1 MADKLGSAKFV
12 ALMELVKRAANADE
26 NLLLVDLSIS
36 SEAGEQFRM
45 LSPAQKVK
53 TIEQLASNAPK
64 VQAVMLD
71 ACGLGTLHVEA
82 VAKVLRQNRQLQFFS
97 VENNALNEA
106 DLLQLADSV
115 QGHPSLVEL
124 RLAEQ
129 RSPLSTAVAYRL
141 AEAMEATPS
150 LLKLRLGNL
159 RDEQTRKRVEA
170 AVMGNTERLRQRRQQ
185 DPAGVA
191 AAEAEARAWR
201 RLLPGA
207 APAKPLEG
215 RRTSVVSSGI
225 RHRATLVEGAVSE
238 VLAGGAGKKGADW
251 AEEAVKIAARCT
263 SPPAPLPPRLTSA
276 PQPELRIVLR
286 GPPPL
291 PPLSSFAHVPVRSEP
306 PVQGATEEAGAYL
319 LTGNPGWVRPI
330 GGRDPP

>member
-129 RSPLSTAVAYRL
+129 RSPLS
-141 AEAMEATPS
+141 
-150 LLKLRLGNL
+150 
-159 RDEQTRKRVEA
+159 
-170 AVMGNTERLRQRRQQ
+170 RQR
-185 DPAGVA
+185 DSF
-191 AAEAEARAWR
+191 RA
-201 RLLPGA
+201 
-207 APAKPLEG
+207 
-215 RRTSVVSSGI
+215 
-225 RHRATLVEGAVSE
+225 
-238 VLAGGAGKKGADW
+238 
-251 AEEAVKIAARCT
+251 
-263 SPPAPLPPRLTSA
+263 
-276 PQPELRIVLR
+276 
-286 GPPPL
+286 
-291 PPLSSFAHVPVRSEP
+291 F
-306 PVQGATEEAGAYL
+306 
-319 LTGNPGWVRPI
+319 
-330 GGRDPP
+330 